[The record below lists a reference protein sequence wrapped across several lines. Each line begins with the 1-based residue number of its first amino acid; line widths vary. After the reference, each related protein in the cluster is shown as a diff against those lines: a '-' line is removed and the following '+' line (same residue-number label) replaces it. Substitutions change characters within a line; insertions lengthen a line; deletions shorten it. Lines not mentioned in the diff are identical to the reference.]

1 MLNIEWNTT
10 MQLNNVM
17 DPTGGLLDIN
27 GLALFPLGASIM
39 DRINGPIEDED

>member
-17 DPTGGLLDIN
+17 N
-27 GLALFPLGASIM
+27 GM
-39 DRINGPIEDED
+39 VYIEKFFTWLHMSRVRSRS